1 MHVIAYNVLIF
12 FFSQLQ
18 MAASQYTVSMIKK
31 KLEDKIKKKQTSL
44 KALKDYI
51 KPEDNEIICVLE
63 EKKLEKEKELK
74 NSYVIQCMSI

>member
-1 MHVIAYNVLIF
+1 
-12 FFSQLQ
+12 